1 MSNDKRC
8 EKSLIKLEKHRRR
21 KSKVFKGRLILLKEL
36 LKFNSNKAAPKKKA
50 KAAFNGLVIKLPLLK
65 VTDFDSYFYFPVL

>member
-8 EKSLIKLEKHRRR
+8 KKSLIKLEKHRRR

-36 LKFNSNKAAPKKKA
+36 LKINSNKAAPKKKA
-50 KAAFNGLVIKLPLLK
+50 KAVLDGLALKVPLLK
-65 VTDFDSYFYFPVL
+65 VTDFDN